1 MADLFRVAVHYGN
14 DNGYIEYDSVNKKV
28 NVALVDESKRREAE
42 EFLTRTHVIGV
53 PQSNIR
59 DFKDETVEPL
69 KDIESFKLVLTRLWE
84 NTGVHVDWSR
94 PV

>member
-14 DNGYIEYDSVNKKV
+14 DNSYIEYDSVSKRL
-28 NVALVDESKRREAE
+28 NVALTDDAKRRETE
-42 EFLTRTHVIGV
+42 DFLSRSHVMGI
-53 PQSNIR
+53 PQSGIH
-59 DFKDETVEPL
+59 DFKQETIDPL